1 MIGRNKINISIIL
14 MFAMLA
20 VSTSPVAAKI
30 LNQQNNV
37 DGIMLAFWRMS
48 FAALILWL
56 FSVFKKQGNFKS
68 KKNLK
73 RAILSGVFLGLH
85 FACFFVALDMTKM
98 ANAAF
103 LGTLTPVFTLILEIF
118 ILKRKFSRGIY
129 LGLMCAL
136 FGAFIIFLGA
146 PLDLKHNDMQG
157 NMFALICSLILAIS
171 FLISEKVRQSEDT
184 VVYTRT
190 LYTSAAGTLFLLAI
204 ILGKNVMPYE
214 NQTFLFSGFIYLGLV
229 PTIVG
234 HNAFYYSLKYIK
246 PTIVAAVPL
255 GEPIIAS
262 LIGYLIIPDELFT
275 NHWEYT
281 VFGGLIS
288 LLGIFLVLKKRN

>member
-1 MIGRNKINISIIL
+1 MAEHNKINISIIL
-14 MFAMLA
+14 VFAMFA

-30 LNQQNNV
+30 LNQESNV
-37 DGIMLAFWRMS
+37 DGIMLAFWRMG

-56 FSVFKKQGNFKS
+56 FSLFKKQGNFKS

-73 RAILSGVFLGLH
+73 RAILSGVFLGFH
-85 FACFFVALDMTKM
+85 FACFFIALDMTKM
-98 ANAAF
+98 ANAVF

-118 ILKRKFSRGIY
+118 ILKRKFSSGIY

-146 PLDLKHNDMQG
+146 PLDFKNNDMQG

-171 FLISEKVRQSEDT
+171 FLISERVRQSEGT
-184 VVYTRT
+184 IVYTRT
-190 LYTSAAGTLFLLAI
+190 LYTSATVTLLLLSI
-204 ILGKNVMPYE
+204 VLGKNILPHE
-214 NQTFLFSGFIYLGLV
+214 NQTFLFSGFIYLGLI

-234 HNAFYYSLKYIK
+234 HNAFYYSLRYIK

-262 LIGYLIIPDELFT
+262 FIGYMVIPNELFT
-275 NHWEYT
+275 NHWEHT
-281 VFGGLIS
+281 IFGGLIS
-288 LLGIFLVLKKRN
+288 LVGIFLILRKRN